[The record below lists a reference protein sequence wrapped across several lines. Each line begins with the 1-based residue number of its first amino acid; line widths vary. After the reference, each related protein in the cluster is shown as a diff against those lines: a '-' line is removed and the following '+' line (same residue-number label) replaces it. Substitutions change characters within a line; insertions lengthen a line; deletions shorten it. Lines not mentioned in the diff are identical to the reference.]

1 MNLIGCFFIILAG
14 GMMIIKPLKV
24 WEYLNSK
31 KVSKARPT
39 KYYLN
44 MLRIGGLIFVAGGIS
59 ALLA

>member
-1 MNLIGCFFIILAG
+1 MNILGCLFIILVG
-14 GMMIIKPLKV
+14 GMMVLKPLKV

-31 KVSKARPT
+31 KVSKAQPT

-59 ALLA
+59 ALMM